1 MRRRRAP
8 LPPIAAASRRRD
20 EKPRIGFLLLAR
32 QRDPHLDAVHRP
44 AFTACALEALGVRD
58 AAARRHPVHF
68 ARTDRLLRA
77 HAVAMHDL
85 ASEEVGE
92 RGKADVRMRTHVDA
106 ARDRR
111 RKIHRSHV
119 VEEHE
124 RADHAPLGEGKDSAD
139 FEAAEVAAPLRDRE
153 LDRAQAWRTRLMGGG
168 RGEDRRTQSSTRFG
182 RSRRSS
188 HQRKAL
194 PRGRSSHARKRFWR
208 GAGRSSAISTSS
220 PAASS
225 RSHDRARDEASGRA
239 GLHDRDLGVQGRQG
253 HAFLARIAA
262 FGVGHERDSMLAQLV
277 RGKRGAQGRERVA
290 RACREDR
297 LQRAD
302 LARAVAA
309 LIQRAFGHHAKDQ
322 VGLMRNQRLGERA
335 SVVRDAHIGL
345 RVLRVGVKL
354 AQEVK
359 ERRARQNGIERDR
372 KARFIP
378 FGDML
383 DARFEIAGGL
393 QQSRP
398 SSSSASPA
406 GVRRG
411 R

>member
-1 MRRRRAP
+1 M
-8 LPPIAAASRRRD
+8 
-20 EKPRIGFLLLAR
+20 
-32 QRDPHLDAVHRP
+32 
-44 AFTACALEALGVRD
+44 
-58 AAARRHPVHF
+58 
-68 ARTDRLLRA
+68 
-77 HAVAMHDL
+77 
-85 ASEEVGE
+85 
-92 RGKADVRMRTHVDA
+92 
-106 ARDRR
+106 
-111 RKIHRSHV
+111 
-119 VEEHE
+119 
-124 RADHAPLGEGKDSAD
+124 
-139 FEAAEVAAPLRDRE
+139 
-153 LDRAQAWRTRLMGGG
+153 
-168 RGEDRRTQSSTRFG
+168 
-182 RSRRSS
+182 
-188 HQRKAL
+188 
-194 PRGRSSHARKRFWR
+194 
-208 GAGRSSAISTSS
+208 
-220 PAASS
+220 
-225 RSHDRARDEASGRA
+225 
-239 GLHDRDLGVQGRQG
+239 
-253 HAFLARIAA
+253 
-262 FGVGHERDSMLAQLV
+262 
-277 RGKRGAQGRERVA
+277 
-290 RACREDR
+290 
-297 LQRAD
+297 
-302 LARAVAA
+302 AA